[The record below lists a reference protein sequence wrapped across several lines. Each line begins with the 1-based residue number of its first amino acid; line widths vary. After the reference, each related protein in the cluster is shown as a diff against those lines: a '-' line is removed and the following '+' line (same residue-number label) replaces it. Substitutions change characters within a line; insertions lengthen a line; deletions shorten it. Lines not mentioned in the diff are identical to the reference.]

1 MGVETLRQNLIFLRK
16 DHKLSQRQFA
26 YRLSVSINRVGS
38 WEEGRATPQ
47 LETLVRIK
55 NTFAISIDTLVRIN
69 LEEINGNKKSYQ

>member
-47 LETLVRIK
+47 LVRIK